1 MPVFQVPVWFNIE
14 ADDAEHAQ
22 EMIEDALDT
31 AIMDTDEES
40 ALAIREHAIEPGDII
55 AMG

>member
-22 EMIEDALDT
+22 ELVEDALDM

-40 ALAIREHAIEPGDII
+40 ALALREHAIESNDII